1 MKSATEVRAAS
12 IFSVKVFRQSFQKR
26 LELESDKTWL
36 HAALGVWDP
45 PSCILLDNAVDTICG
60 DLPRAPTA
68 GRGAPT
74 TR

>member
-1 MKSATEVRAAS
+1 VEDEERHRGQRGEH
-12 IFSVKVFRQSFQKR
+12 FFRQSFQKR

-45 PSCILLDNAVDTICG
+45 PSCMLLDNAVDTICG

>member
-1 MKSATEVRAAS
+1 MKSATEVSAAS
-12 IFSVKVFRQSFQKR
+12 IFSVKVFKNDSR
-26 LELESDKTWL
+26 LESDKTWL
-36 HAALGVWDP
+36 HAGLGVWDP